1 MSKNLIKGAI
11 LGALFLAAIGAKSQ
25 NATTTMVEDSTN
37 RYKVQTNKFFDN
49 WFISAGIGG
58 QVYLGKFDAQES
70 LSKRITP
77 TFNGY
82 LGKWFTPGLGLRFGL
97 DASTANGLSA
107 SSSNFYVTDPKST
120 VKGADGATYY
130 KQKIKYYH
138 INAAALFNLTN
149 IFCGYKESR
158 FYNFIPYVGFG
169 WLTSRKVDS
178 REDELSVTGGLL
190 NTFRLGKALNLTLD
204 LKGTQINGRFD
215 HEGSYY
221 DKQAANQIVS
231 ATIGLVYKFNKRN
244 WDRCSSKTVTI
255 NNEDELN
262 ALRQK
267 LDEANRNNDAL
278 QQQLA
283 NAGKPKIIEKI
294 IEKPSVG
301 AAAASPMLVIF
312 PMNKTTLSKDAR
324 VNVGFYAQVIK
335 TGDPKAVYVITGYAD
350 KGTGSAQRNA
360 ELSKARA
367 QAVYDAL
374 VDEFGISPS
383 QLTTEASGGVDNL
396 FYNDPA
402 MSRAAITKI
411 K

>member
-1 MSKNLIKGAI
+1 M
-11 LGALFLAAIGAKSQ
+11 
-25 NATTTMVEDSTN
+25 
-37 RYKVQTNKFFDN
+37 
-49 WFISAGIGG
+49 
-58 QVYLGKFDAQES
+58 
-70 LSKRITP
+70 
-77 TFNGY
+77 
-82 LGKWFTPGLGLRFGL
+82 
-97 DASTANGLSA
+97 
-107 SSSNFYVTDPKST
+107 
-120 VKGADGATYY
+120 
-130 KQKIKYYH
+130 
-138 INAAALFNLTN
+138 
-149 IFCGYKESR
+149 
-158 FYNFIPYVGFG
+158 
-169 WLTSRKVDS
+169 
-178 REDELSVTGGLL
+178 

-204 LKGTQINGRFD
+204 LKGIQTNGRFD
-215 HEGSYY
+215 HDRSYY
-221 DKQAANQIVS
+221 DKQAENQIVS